1 MTSIIRAHGQGD
13 RVKGSKATW
22 SPWALEYA
30 RTPGRYVFGTDPSA
44 FALEISWL
52 VRPGDHVLD
61 LGCGE
66 GRDSVFFAEL
76 GGVVTGI
83 DLSAEGLEKAR
94 RLARARG
101 VRVDWLEG
109 PMTDVLPTARFDLI
123 FSCGSI
129 HYLPRH
135 RRMMLFHRLKVMTR
149 PGGHHAHLVFT
160 DRLIHEEKGE
170 VVEYFKPG
178 ELDASYRSWLTL
190 KRRHDVI
197 SCAQD
202 GTVHGP
208 LRRGTGDGSP
218 RLANAFDVRS
228 LIA

>member
-1 MTSIIRAHGQGD
+1 MATAS
-13 RVKGSKATW
+13 KGTQATW

-44 FALEISWL
+44 FALEIAWL

-76 GGVVTGI
+76 GGVVTGV

-94 RLARARG
+94 RLARTRQ
-101 VRVDWLEG
+101 VHVDWLEG
-109 PMTDVLPTARFDLI
+109 PMTDVLPAARFDLI

-129 HYLPRH
+129 HYVPRH
-135 RRMMLFHRLKVMTR
+135 RRIALFDQLKAATR
-149 PGGHHAHLVFT
+149 AGGLHAHLVFT
-160 DRLIHEEKGE
+160 DRLVHEEKGE
-170 VVEYFKPG
+170 VVDYFKPG
-178 ELDASYRSWLTL
+178 ELDASYRDWLTF
-190 KRRHDVI
+190 KRREHVI

-202 GTVHGP
+202 GTVHGHSVEELVTTRP
-208 LRRGTGDGSP
+208 GW
-218 RLANAFDVRS
+218 
-228 LIA
+228 

>member
-1 MTSIIRAHGQGD
+1 MVMATTSQA
-13 RVKGSKATW
+13 SKATW

-52 VRPGDHVLD
+52 VLPGDHVLD

-94 RLARARG
+94 RLARTR
-101 VRVDWLEG
+101 RVQVNWLEG
-109 PMTDVLPTARFDLI
+109 PMTDVLPAARFDLI

-129 HYLPRH
+129 HYVSRD
-135 RRMMLFHRLKVMTR
+135 RRIALFDQLKTMTR
-149 PGGHHAHLVFT
+149 PGGLHAHVVFT
-160 DRLIHEEKGE
+160 DRLVHEEKGE
-170 VVEYFKPG
+170 VVDYFKPG
-178 ELDASYRSWLTL
+178 ELDASYRDWLTL
-190 KRRHDVI
+190 KRRDHVI
-197 SCAQD
+197 HCAQD
-202 GTVHGP
+202 GTVHGHSVEELVTTRP
-208 LRRGTGDGSP
+208 GWRTPWPS
-218 RLANAFDVRS
+218 AH
-228 LIA
+228 